1 MPDILTSLYFPV
13 NDVIL
18 RRVKKI
24 RTVSAFVYAGR
35 TWQIN
40 QEEFAMQ
47 VAGVGSF
54 YACNGSEVDYMPAE
68 GATKESVELYLN
80 GSVYGAILHQRNILP
95 LHGSSFIWNDK
106 GVMICGDSG
115 SGKSAV
121 TVAFCMNG
129 GQFLTDDV
137 SPVVFDNGR
146 PSVMPHSD
154 RIKLWDDSLEQLNSD
169 KRSLKPVRP
178 GEEKYYF
185 PVTNRYNRPYP
196 LHHIIIMTSVGNDIS
211 AGLLKGPESFEAVR
225 NEVYRWEYLAAM
237 PKTEAG
243 YFDKLLTITK
253 TVSVSKVNRP
263 VKISLE
269 KMKLFLSGYIE
280 HL

>member
-1 MPDILTSLYFPV
+1 MPAMSLYFPV

-18 RRVKKI
+18 RKVKKI
-24 RTVSAFVYAGR
+24 RTVSAPVYADR
-35 TWQIN
+35 IWQIN

-47 VAGVGSF
+47 VDGTGSF
-54 YACNGSEVDYMPAE
+54 YACNGKEVDYMPAE

-95 LHGSSFIWNDK
+95 LHGSSFIRKDQ
-106 GVMICGDSG
+106 GIMICGDSG
-115 SGKSAV
+115 VGKSAL
-121 TVAFCMNG
+121 TAAFCMSG

-146 PSVMPHSD
+146 PSVVPRSD

-169 KRSLKPVRP
+169 RRNLKQVRP

-185 PVTNRYNRPYP
+185 PVNNRYRRPHP
-196 LHHIIIMTSVGNDIS
+196 LHQIIIMTYDGNVTR
-211 AGLLKGPESFEAVR
+211 AEVLKGAESFEALR

-243 YFDKLLTITK
+243 YFDKLLMITK
-253 TVSVSKVNRP
+253 TVKVSKVYRP
-263 VKISLE
+263 AKISLE
-269 KMKLFLSGYIE
+269 EMKLFLSDYIE

>member
-1 MPDILTSLYFPV
+1 MPDISMSLYFPV
-13 NDVIL
+13 NDVVL

-24 RTVSAFVYAGR
+24 RTVSSPVFADGI
-35 TWQIN
+35 WQIN

-47 VAGVGSF
+47 VDGVGSF
-54 YACNGSEVDYMPAE
+54 YACHGSEVDYMPSE

-80 GSVYGAILHQRNILP
+80 GSVYGAILHQRGILP
-95 LHGSSFIWNDK
+95 LHGSSFIRKEK
-106 GVMICGDSG
+106 GIMICGDSG
-115 SGKSAV
+115 VGKSAV
-121 TVAFCMNG
+121 TAAFCMDG

-146 PSVMPHSD
+146 PSVMPRSD

-169 KRSLKPVRP
+169 RRSLKQVRP
-178 GEEKYYF
+178 GEGKYYF
-185 PVTNRYNRPYP
+185 PVNNRYNQPHP
-196 LHHIIIMTSVGNDIS
+196 LHHIIIMTAAGNDTT
-211 AGLLKGPESFEAVR
+211 AGVLKGTESFEALR

-243 YFDKLLTITK
+243 YFDKLLMITK
-253 TVSVSKVNRP
+253 TVKISKVYRP
-263 VKISLE
+263 SKISLE

-280 HL
+280 QL